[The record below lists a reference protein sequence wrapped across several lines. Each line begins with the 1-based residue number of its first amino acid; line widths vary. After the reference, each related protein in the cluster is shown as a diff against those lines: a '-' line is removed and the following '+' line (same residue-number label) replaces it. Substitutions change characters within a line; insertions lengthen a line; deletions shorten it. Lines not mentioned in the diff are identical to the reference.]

1 MRLLL
6 SLLNLNLLLLVPAIL
21 LAGPLLVCDPYPV
34 TELQPTKFVVTVN
47 GRTVDVLPEYLP
59 DGSSYLRHDL
69 GSLADGIYTVK
80 VKAAN
85 TVVNLESSEVSISF
99 RKTESQVTRVKDDA
113 EKIPASRSYKDYLRD
128 ER

>member
-6 SLLNLNLLLLVPAIL
+6 SLLNLNLFLLIPVAL
-21 LAGPLLVCDPYPV
+21 LAGPVLVCDPYPV
-34 TELQPTKFVVTVN
+34 SELQPTKFVVTVN
-47 GRTVDVLPEYLP
+47 GSPVDVFPEHLP

-69 GSLADGIYTVK
+69 GSLADDIYTVK
-80 VKAAN
+80 VKAVN

-99 RKTESQVTRVKDDA
+99 RKTGSQVTRVKDDA
-113 EKIPASRSYKDYLRD
+113 EKLPASRSYKGYIRD